1 MKTLTLTKEYIE
13 SVGKALIHATPQE
26 VMEFKTLMDT
36 HPQGEEIIAALNE
49 VGPRLIVEE
58 LVESLFSVV
67 EESVREEEAKQ
78 EPTPAVTSVSQFSA
92 QELANFIRQQAPKA
106 EIEPVF
112 IPYIKPE
119 PQVDVSASI
128 KEQLNYKKLVEGIKA
143 QAESKPAFNLSAH
156 IKGQVEEQQ
165 AAKTTEDKI
174 KGILNTIVED
184 IINDD
189 AAGEVIS
196 LDPKVIEV
204 YEVLFASAFYAKAN
218 ELGFTEPVEYAHE
231 YTAFILTA
239 LASYLVEEEGF
250 ELSFN
255 VVEGKVV
262 AGLV

>member
-13 SVGKALIHATPQE
+13 SVAKSLIHATPQE
-26 VMEFKTLMDT
+26 VLDFKALMEV
-36 HPQGEEIIAALNE
+36 HPQGEEIVAALNE
-49 VGPRLIVEE
+49 VGPRLIVEALLE
-58 LVESLFSVV
+58 TLFSSV
-67 EESVREEEAKQ
+67 EEVVHEEAKP
-78 EPTPAVTSVSQFSA
+78 EPTPAVKSVSQFST

-106 EIEPVF
+106 EIDPVI
-112 IPYIKPE
+112 IPYIKAE
-119 PQVDVSASI
+119 PQVDVTASI

-143 QAESKPAFNLSAH
+143 QAESKPAFDLSAH

-165 AAKTTEDKI
+165 VAKTTEDKI

-196 LDPKVIEV
+196 LDPQVIEV

-231 YTAFILTA
+231 YTAYILTS